1 MQNVREN
8 EYMSRGLRWN
18 FSPEWTQTTNED
30 VCEWEYLL
38 VITPVQLD
46 PCGEQRF
53 VRYEVKCVQKRV
65 SEKFHVFNY
74 YSCTTKNYTKRSTP
88 SSSQERTLSLQVL
101 QPGGDSALRDLATS
115 RTNEQITQCTR
126 YSKS

>member
-1 MQNVREN
+1 MQNVFEN
-8 EYMSRGLRWN
+8 EYMSRGLSEN
-18 FSPEWTQTTNED
+18 FSPERTQTTNED

-74 YSCTTKNYTKRSTP
+74 YS
-88 SSSQERTLSLQVL
+88 
-101 QPGGDSALRDLATS
+101 
-115 RTNEQITQCTR
+115 
-126 YSKS
+126 